1 MARRQRLFIAFEVG
15 RLWHAQVAASS
26 DSSFI
31 FTASLKNLVG
41 EILEKEEHL
50 KKNIIAFQKVT
61 FSTVFCKCSK

>member
-31 FTASLKNLVG
+31 FTASLKDLVG
-41 EILEKEEHL
+41 EILEKEEHFL
-50 KKNIIAFQKVT
+50 
-61 FSTVFCKCSK
+61 